1 MKNALWV
8 LHNQLHYSLHYNQT
22 AFLLFGDWASS
33 LGEIIVVVV
42 NCFEMLLL
50 PE

>member
-1 MKNALWV
+1 MHFGYCIFNCIIV
-8 LHNQLHYSLHYNQT
+8 V

-33 LGEIIVVVV
+33 LGEIIVVV
-42 NCFEMLLL
+42 NFSEMLPV

>member
-1 MKNALWV
+1 MHFGYCTFNCIIV
-8 LHNQLHYSLHYNQT
+8 V

-42 NCFEMLLL
+42 DCSEMLPV